1 MNHNKIFKFIS
12 LIIVILFFSYLNS
25 QKSVTEENKKE
36 TKKETKEGTK
46 EGFTNNIREYY
57 YKNKR
62 NLRDKVEDFKTRGN
76 NTINSYYKK
85 INPL

>member
-1 MNHNKIFKFIS
+1 MNNNKIFKFIS

-36 TKKETKEGTK
+36 TK

-57 YKNKR
+57 NKNKR
-62 NLRDKVEDFKTRGN
+62 DLRDKVEDFKTRGT
-76 NTINSYYKK
+76 NTINSYMKK
-85 INPL
+85 INPP